1 MATRRTLLQTWL
13 GLRCPRCRQGKL
25 FTHKNPYDL
34 VHVNEMHTACPVCQQ
49 PYSLEPGFYFG
60 ASYVSYGLNIAL
72 FIGTFIVLFF
82 GFHIGFSL
90 KIGISMVVMA
100 VLITPPLFRLS
111 RAMWLS
117 FFVRYEKDL
126 GR

>member
-1 MATRRTLLQTWL
+1 MLQTWL